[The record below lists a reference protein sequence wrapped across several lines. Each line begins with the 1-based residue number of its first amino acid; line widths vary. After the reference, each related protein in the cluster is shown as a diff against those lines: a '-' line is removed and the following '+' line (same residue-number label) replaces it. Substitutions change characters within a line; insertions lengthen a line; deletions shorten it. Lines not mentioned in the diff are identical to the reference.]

1 MAYVFQVNGKT
12 PIEYTSISEH
22 VAATISALCFLK
34 EDAYEIT
41 VLSLSTLYP
50 VYTYS
55 RTLVWR
61 SVLSYANTVIL
72 NSMQLLMSTI
82 WRTRERLRC

>member
-41 VLSLSTLYP
+41 LLSLITL
-50 VYTYS
+50 
-55 RTLVWR
+55 
-61 SVLSYANTVIL
+61 
-72 NSMQLLMSTI
+72 
-82 WRTRERLRC
+82 